1 MLCAIPG
8 VVRNRLL
15 VCYASTPKR
24 SDNNLYTDRIA
35 NEPMK
40 NIASRTTEYPMF
52 SNVLYCFFIIVVF
65 VCTQKPHVC
74 FSVGRWV
81 VGCFLVAVMSNIC
94 GQQRRVLVIQKN
106 FAVEFAFAASKAFV
120 VDVPNPPSGIHI
132 ATLTD
137 CVGLALDCH
146 LVVSA
151 FNFDCSFHFG
161 ICFGRWFVPTLQTY
175 NKKLN

>member
-1 MLCAIPG
+1 LHPKTP
-8 VVRNRLL
+8 RLFQRGAL
-15 VCYASTPKR
+15 
-24 SDNNLYTDRIA
+24 
-35 NEPMK
+35 
-40 NIASRTTEYPMF
+40 
-52 SNVLYCFFIIVVF
+52 
-65 VCTQKPHVC
+65 
-74 FSVGRWV
+74 
-81 VGCFLVAVMSNIC
+81 GCWGFLVAVMSNIC

-161 ICFGRWFVPTLQTY
+161 ICFGHRFIAMV
-175 NKKLN
+175 